1 LRNKQSL
8 ITWGVIVALLVGS
21 GILTIFIP
29 ALFGSGSSTP
39 LPTEPSTVTI
49 MFPIPIAGQNSIT
62 LPSWLVM
69 LGLALIVP
77 GLVIGAGLTLGI
89 IYIILSRLASNAA
102 VNPEYQARAAVLDK
116 RQEEKIKAMRQT
128 RQTSVS
134 PESRWQRWAVFT
146 TGAVIL
152 MFVGFLALLFSSTLF
167 PEGPIARQDTLVN
180 LGRIFV
186 VASMLIALV
195 VMIFTLR
202 SERLVRFD
210 QAETLSIPWNFLAVL
225 ISGLLVVGLGIG
237 ILLWLNTT

>member
-1 LRNKQSL
+1 M
-8 ITWGVIVALLVGS
+8 ALLIGS

-39 LPTEPSTVTI
+39 VPSEPSTVTI
-49 MFPIPIAGQNSIT
+49 TFPIPIAGQTFVT

-69 LGLALIVP
+69 LGLALIIP

-89 IYIILSRLASNAA
+89 IYIILSRLVTNTAG
-102 VNPEYQARAAVLDK
+102 NPEYQAHAAVLDK
-116 RQEEKIKAMRQT
+116 RQEEKIKTMRQT

-152 MFVGFLALLFSSTLF
+152 LFVGSLALLFSSSLF
-167 PEGPIARQDTLVN
+167 PDGLIARQDALVN

-186 VASMLIALV
+186 LASLLIALV

-210 QAETLSIPWNFLAVL
+210 QADSLSIPWNFLAVL

-237 ILLWLNTT
+237 ILLLLNTT